1 MGEHK
6 YEYMDIEYP
15 LKGTTA
21 LSVEKKKHAVELFKN
36 ILSCKVV

>member
-6 YEYMDIEYP
+6 YEYMDMEYP
-15 LKGTTA
+15 LKGTKA
-21 LSVEKKKHAVELFKN
+21 LPIEKKKHAVELFQS